1 MTAVERLSD
10 GGDYQISFQGGGSHL
25 RVHVQ
30 GDSSFAATVAYWRS
44 ILVEV
49 RARRP
54 ATLLLIDELRGPPLT
69 ADEWHTLVEATA
81 GQGLDGV
88 RIAHVKPMGL
98 QSVEYCEIYAREA
111 GLDSRVFDNEILADL
126 WLRYG
131 SQ

>member
-1 MTAVERLSD
+1 MNAVERLPD
-10 GGDYQISFQGGGSHL
+10 GGDYRISFHGSGNAL
-25 RVHVQ
+25 RVHVS
-30 GDSSFAATVAYWRS
+30 GSSSFAATVAYWRA

-54 ATLLLIDELRGPPLT
+54 ATLLLIDEMQGVPLT
-69 ADEWHTLVEATA
+69 AGEWHTLVDATA

-88 RIAHVKPMGL
+88 RIAHVKPLGL
-98 QSVEYCEIYAREA
+98 QSVEYCEIHAREA
-111 GLDSRVFDNEILADL
+111 GLDARVFDNETVAEL